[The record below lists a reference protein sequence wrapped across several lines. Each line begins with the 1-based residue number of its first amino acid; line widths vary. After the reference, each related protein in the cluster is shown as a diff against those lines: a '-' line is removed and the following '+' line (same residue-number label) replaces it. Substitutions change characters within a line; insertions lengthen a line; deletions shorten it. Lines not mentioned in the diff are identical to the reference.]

1 MKKMAELA
9 KIIDELSNLTVL
21 EAADLV
27 KELEEKWG
35 VKAAAGGPVMVAAA
49 GGADAGAANAEEQ
62 TEFDVILQSAGSQ
75 KIAVIKAVK
84 EACGLGLKEAK
95 AVVDGAPGA
104 VKEQV
109 SKEEAEALKAKLEEA
124 GAEVELK

>member
-62 TEFDVILQSAGSQ
+62 TEFDVILQSAGAQ

>member
-1 MKKMAELA
+1 MAELA

-21 EAADLV
+21 EAAELV
-27 KELEEKWG
+27 KELEDKWG
-35 VKAAAGGPVMVAAA
+35 VKAAAGGPVMVAA
-49 GGADAGAANAEEQ
+49 GGAADGAAANAEEQ
-62 TEFDVILQSAGSQ
+62 TEFDVILQSAGAQ

-109 SKEEAEALKAKLEEA
+109 SKEEADALKAKLEEA

>member
-1 MKKMAELA
+1 MAELA

-49 GGADAGAANAEEQ
+49 GGADGGAANAEEQ
-62 TEFDVILQSAGSQ
+62 TEFDVILQSAGAQ

-109 SKEEAEALKAKLEEA
+109 SKEEADALKAKLEEA